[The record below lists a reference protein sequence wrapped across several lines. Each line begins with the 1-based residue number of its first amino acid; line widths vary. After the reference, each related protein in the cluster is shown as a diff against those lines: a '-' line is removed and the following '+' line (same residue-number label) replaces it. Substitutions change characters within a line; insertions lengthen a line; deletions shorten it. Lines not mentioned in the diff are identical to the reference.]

1 MQAMQKSHCG
11 GNVLSERLFQH
22 ILTMIGDIEQESYDD
37 IQEIYDDLVSIVLD
51 YESKN
56 NVGKRGDTK

>member
-1 MQAMQKSHCG
+1 
-11 GNVLSERLFQH
+11 LSERLFQH